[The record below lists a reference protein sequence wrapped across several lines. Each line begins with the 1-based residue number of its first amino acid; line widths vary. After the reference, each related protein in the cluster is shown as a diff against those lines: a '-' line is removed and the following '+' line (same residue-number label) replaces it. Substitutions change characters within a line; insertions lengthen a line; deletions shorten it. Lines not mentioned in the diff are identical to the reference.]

1 MDKHISE
8 QKNKL
13 DGIKIVL
20 GEKTSEDDKK
30 PFNKQIE
37 ELQKLL
43 KEEQAKLDSEQKI
56 YQEYLNTKKL
66 WEKEKEKIIGNKATP
81 ETIEFYKKEQEY
93 LKNNLESELNEKYK
107 DRNNTTRDIFKKKQ
121 EVIAIYKHVKRRISD
136 IINEISDNLEHY
148 KIEIDA
154 SLVKRTDFNTLFLSF
169 INQKQKGTFYSRE
182 GGEKELIKIVSDIN
196 FDEEDSV
203 ISFLDDLVESLRKD
217 KRDEYNCDERLVA
230 DQVNNTSGLYKY
242 LYDLDFIDY
251 NYQLKQGGKG
261 LEQLSPGERGALL
274 LVFYLL
280 LDNNDIPLI
289 IDQPEDNL
297 DNHSVANIL
306 VSFIRSAKA
315 KRQIIMVTHN
325 PNLAVVADAEQ
336 VIYVNLDK
344 EKEYEF
350 STVNGSIENKDVN
363 KKIVEVLEGAM
374 PAFNKRKDKYYE

>member
-1 MDKHISE
+1 M
-8 QKNKL
+8 
-13 DGIKIVL
+13 
-20 GEKTSEDDKK
+20 
-30 PFNKQIE
+30 QI
-37 ELQKLL
+37 LL
-43 KEEQAKLDSEQKI
+43 KEEQAKLDSEQKK

-66 WEKEKEKIIGNKATP
+66 WEKEKEKIIGNEATP

-136 IINEISDNLEHY
+136 IINENSDNLEHY

-154 SLVKRTDFNTLFLSF
+154 SLVKRTDFNTHFFSF

-182 GGEKELIKIVSDIN
+182 GGEQELIKIVSDIN

-217 KRDEYNCDERLVA
+217 KRDKYNSDEHLVA
-230 DQVNNTSGLYKY
+230 DQANKTSGLYKY

-261 LEQLSPGERGALL
+261 IEQLSPGERGALL

-306 VSFIRSAKA
+306 VPFIRSAKA